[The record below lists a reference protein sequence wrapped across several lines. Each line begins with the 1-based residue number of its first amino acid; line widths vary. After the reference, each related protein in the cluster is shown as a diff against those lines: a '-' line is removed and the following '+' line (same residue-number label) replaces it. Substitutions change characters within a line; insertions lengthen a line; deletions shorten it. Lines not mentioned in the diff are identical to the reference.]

1 MTIAGPYFIII
12 STSLRAVSRRIRK
25 EWGML
30 LSTSIGIDLGT
41 STVLVY
47 VKGKGIILRE
57 PSVVAVRKGEQSTRI
72 EAVGQAAYEMLGRTP
87 RELRTI
93 RPLHGGVISD
103 YHYTEKML
111 RYFVQKTI
119 GKRLIKPVVAVCIP
133 CKVTE
138 VERKAFTDACYQ
150 VGARSVHMIEEPI
163 AAAMGAGL
171 DISKPSGCMVIDI
184 GGGTT
189 DIAVISLGGIVV
201 STSVKVAGDDFD
213 DAIARYVKK
222 KYNLLI
228 GERTAEEIKIQ
239 VGTVSPDE
247 EEVEM
252 PVRGRHMI
260 TGLPVSAMVTNY
272 DVRDALQEAMQ
283 TLVEAVHSIL
293 EETPPELAA
302 DIYEHG
308 IVMTG
313 GGSLLRG
320 IDQVVAQGVQLDVF
334 VADDAISCV
343 AIGTGHYVDQL
354 TEKKQ

>member
-1 MTIAGPYFIII
+1 MFF
-12 STSLRAVSRRIRK
+12 
-25 EWGML
+25 
-30 LSTSIGIDLGT
+30 STSIGIDLGT

-57 PSVVAVRKGEQSTRI
+57 PSVVAIRKEEQTQI
-72 EAVGQAAYEMLGRTP
+72 EAVGQKAYDMLGRTP
-87 RELRTI
+87 KMLQTI

-103 YHYTEKML
+103 YQYTEKML
-111 RYFVQKTI
+111 RYFVQRTI

-171 DISKPSGCMVIDI
+171 DISRPSGCMVIDI

-213 DAIARYVKK
+213 EAITRFVKK

-252 PVRGRHMI
+252 EIKGRHMV
-260 TGLPVSAMVTNY
+260 TGLPVSTLVTNY
-272 DVRDALQEAMQ
+272 DVREALQESVH
-283 TLVEAVHSIL
+283 TLVEAVHGVL
-293 EETPPELAA
+293 EQTPPELAA

-320 IDQVVAQGVQLDVF
+320 IDEIISASTKIDVF
-334 VADDAISCV
+334 VAEDAISCV
-343 AIGTGHYVDQL
+343 AIGTGRYVEQL
-354 TEKKQ
+354 AEKKH

>member
-1 MTIAGPYFIII
+1 
-12 STSLRAVSRRIRK
+12 
-25 EWGML
+25 ML
-30 LSTSIGIDLGT
+30 FSTSIGIDLGT

-57 PSVVAVRKGEQSTRI
+57 PSVVAIRQEEQTQI
-72 EAVGQAAYEMLGRTP
+72 EAVGQEAYEMLGRTP
-87 RELRTI
+87 KTLHTI

-103 YHYTEKML
+103 YQYTEKML
-111 RYFVQKTI
+111 KYFVQKTI
-119 GKRLIKPVVAVCIP
+119 GKRLVKPVVAVCIP

-213 DAIARYVKK
+213 EAIIRYVKK

-239 VGTVSPDE
+239 VGTVSAHE

-252 PVRGRHMI
+252 EIRGRHMI
-260 TGLPVSAMVTNY
+260 TGLPVSVMVSSF
-272 DVRDALQEAMQ
+272 DVRDALQESVR
-283 TLVEAVHSIL
+283 TLVEAVHTIL
-293 EETPPELAA
+293 EQTPPELAA

-320 IDQVVAQGVQLDVF
+320 IDEIISESTQIDVF

-343 AIGTGHYVDQL
+343 AIGTGRYVEQL
-354 TEKKQ
+354 AEKKK

>member
-1 MTIAGPYFIII
+1 M
-12 STSLRAVSRRIRK
+12 
-25 EWGML
+25 
-30 LSTSIGIDLGT
+30 
-41 STVLVY
+41 LVY
-47 VKGKGIILRE
+47 VRGKGIILRE
-57 PSVVAVRKGEQSTRI
+57 PSVVAIRKEEQTRI

-87 RELRTI
+87 KNLYTI
-93 RPLHGGVISD
+93 RPLNGGVISN
-103 YHYTEKML
+103 YQYTEKML
-111 RYFVQKTI
+111 KYFVQRTI

-171 DISKPSGCMVIDI
+171 DISKPNGCMVIDI
-184 GGGTT
+184 GGGTA

-213 DAIARYVKK
+213 EAIIRHIKK

-228 GERTAEEIKIQ
+228 GERTAENIKVQI
-239 VGTVSPDE
+239 GTVSENE
-247 EEVEM
+247 EEVVME
-252 PVRGRHMI
+252 VKGRHMI
-260 TGLPVSAMVTNY
+260 TGLPVSVMVSSF
-272 DVRDALQEAMQ
+272 DVREALQESVR
-283 TLVEAVHSIL
+283 TLVEAVHAIL
-293 EETPPELAA
+293 EQTPPELAA

-320 IDQVVAQGVQLDVF
+320 IDEVISKETQMNVF

-343 AIGTGHYVDQL
+343 AIGTGRYVEQL
-354 TEKKQ
+354 AEKRK

>member
-1 MTIAGPYFIII
+1 MF
-12 STSLRAVSRRIRK
+12 
-25 EWGML
+25 
-30 LSTSIGIDLGT
+30 STSIGIDLGT

-57 PSVVAVRKGEQSTRI
+57 PSVVAIRKEEQTQI
-72 EAVGQAAYEMLGRTP
+72 EAVGQEAYEMLGRTP
-87 RELRTI
+87 KTLHTI

-103 YHYTEKML
+103 YQYTEKML
-111 RYFVQKTI
+111 KYFVQRTI
-119 GKRLIKPVVAVCIP
+119 GKRLIKPTVAVCIP

-171 DISKPSGCMVIDI
+171 DIARPSGCMVIDI

-213 DAIARYVKK
+213 EAIIRYVKK

-228 GERTAEEIKIQ
+228 GERTAEDIKIQ
-239 VGTVSPDE
+239 VGTVGEEE
-247 EEVEM
+247 EEVVME
-252 PVRGRHMI
+252 VKGRHMI
-260 TGLPVSAMVTNY
+260 TGLPVSVMVSNL
-272 DVRDALQEAMQ
+272 DVKDALQESVR
-283 TLVEAVHSIL
+283 TLVEAVHNIL
-293 EETPPELAA
+293 EQTPPELAA

-320 IDQVVAQGVQLDVF
+320 IDQVVSQETHMDVF

-343 AIGTGHYVDQL
+343 AIGTGRYVEQL
-354 TEKKQ
+354 AEKKK

>member
-1 MTIAGPYFIII
+1 MF
-12 STSLRAVSRRIRK
+12 
-25 EWGML
+25 
-30 LSTSIGIDLGT
+30 STSIGIDLGT

-47 VKGKGIILRE
+47 VRGKGIILRE
-57 PSVVAVRKGEQSTRI
+57 PSVVAIRREEQTRI

-87 RELRTI
+87 KTLHTI
-93 RPLHGGVISD
+93 RPLSGGVISN
-103 YHYTEKML
+103 YQYTEKML
-111 RYFVQKTI
+111 KYFVQRTI
-119 GKRLIKPVVAVCIP
+119 GKRLVKPVVAVCIP

-171 DISKPSGCMVIDI
+171 DISRPNGCMIIDI
-184 GGGTT
+184 GGGTA

-213 DAIARYVKK
+213 EAIIRHIKK

-228 GERTAEEIKIQ
+228 GERTAENIKIQ
-239 VGTVSPDE
+239 IGTVSENEDE
-247 EEVEM
+247 VVMEVK
-252 PVRGRHMI
+252 GRHMI
-260 TGLPVSAMVTNY
+260 TGLPVSVMVSSY
-272 DVRDALQEAMQ
+272 DVREALQESVR
-283 TLVEAVHSIL
+283 TLVEAVHGIL
-293 EETPPELAA
+293 EQTPPELAA

-320 IDQVVAQGVQLDVF
+320 IDEMISRETQMNVF

-343 AIGTGHYVDQL
+343 AIGTGRYVEQL
-354 TEKKQ
+354 AEKRK

>member
-1 MTIAGPYFIII
+1 MF
-12 STSLRAVSRRIRK
+12 
-25 EWGML
+25 
-30 LSTSIGIDLGT
+30 STSIGIDLGT

-57 PSVVAVRKGEQSTRI
+57 PSVVAIRKEEQTQI
-72 EAVGQAAYEMLGRTP
+72 EAVGQEAYEMLGRTP
-87 RELRTI
+87 QTLHTI

-103 YHYTEKML
+103 YQYTEKML
-111 RYFVQKTI
+111 KYFVQRTI
-119 GKRLIKPVVAVCIP
+119 GKRLIKPTVAVCIP

-171 DISKPSGCMVIDI
+171 DIARPSGCMVIDI

-213 DAIARYVKK
+213 DAIIRYVKK

-228 GERTAEEIKIQ
+228 GERTAEDIKIQ
-239 VGTVSPDE
+239 VGTVGEEE
-247 EEVEM
+247 EEVVME
-252 PVRGRHMI
+252 VKGRHMI
-260 TGLPVSAMVTNY
+260 TGLPVSCMVSNF
-272 DVRDALQEAMQ
+272 DVKDALMESVR
-283 TLVEAVHSIL
+283 TLVEAVRGIL
-293 EETPPELAA
+293 EQTPPELAA

-320 IDQVVAQGVQLDVF
+320 IDQVISRETQMDVF

-343 AIGTGHYVDQL
+343 AIGTGRYVEQL
-354 TEKKQ
+354 AEKKKK

>member
-1 MTIAGPYFIII
+1 MF
-12 STSLRAVSRRIRK
+12 
-25 EWGML
+25 
-30 LSTSIGIDLGT
+30 STSIGIDLGT

-47 VKGKGIILRE
+47 VRGKGIILRE
-57 PSVVAVRKGEQSTRI
+57 PSVVAIRKEEQTRI

-87 RELRTI
+87 KNLYTI
-93 RPLHGGVISD
+93 RPLNGGVISN
-103 YHYTEKML
+103 YQYTEKML
-111 RYFVQKTI
+111 KYFVQRTI

-171 DISKPSGCMVIDI
+171 DISKPNGCMVIDI
-184 GGGTT
+184 GGGTA

-213 DAIARYVKK
+213 EAIIRHIKK

-228 GERTAEEIKIQ
+228 GERTAENIKVQI
-239 VGTVSPDE
+239 GTVSENE
-247 EEVEM
+247 EEVVME
-252 PVRGRHMI
+252 VKGRHMI
-260 TGLPVSAMVTNY
+260 TGLPVSVMVSSF
-272 DVRDALQEAMQ
+272 DVREALQESVR
-283 TLVEAVHSIL
+283 TLVEAVHAIL
-293 EETPPELAA
+293 EQTPPELAA

-320 IDQVVAQGVQLDVF
+320 IDEVISKETQMNVF

-343 AIGTGHYVDQL
+343 AIGTGRYVEQL
-354 TEKKQ
+354 AEKRK

>member
-1 MTIAGPYFIII
+1 MF
-12 STSLRAVSRRIRK
+12 
-25 EWGML
+25 
-30 LSTSIGIDLGT
+30 STSIGIDLGT

-47 VKGKGIILRE
+47 VRGKGIILRE
-57 PSVVAVRKGEQSTRI
+57 PSVVAIRKEEQTRI
-72 EAVGQAAYEMLGRTP
+72 EAVGQAAYEMVGRTP
-87 RELRTI
+87 KNLYTI
-93 RPLHGGVISD
+93 RPLNGGVISN
-103 YHYTEKML
+103 YQYTEKML
-111 RYFVQKTI
+111 KYFVQRTI

-171 DISKPSGCMVIDI
+171 DISKPNGCMVIDI
-184 GGGTT
+184 GGGTA

-213 DAIARYVKK
+213 EAIIRHIKK

-228 GERTAEEIKIQ
+228 GERTAENIKVQI
-239 VGTVSPDE
+239 GTVSENE
-247 EEVEM
+247 EEVVME
-252 PVRGRHMI
+252 VKGRHMI
-260 TGLPVSAMVTNY
+260 TGLPVSVMVSSF
-272 DVRDALQEAMQ
+272 DVREALQESVR
-283 TLVEAVHSIL
+283 TLVEAVHAIL
-293 EETPPELAA
+293 EQTPPELAA

-320 IDQVVAQGVQLDVF
+320 IDEVISKETQMNVF

-343 AIGTGHYVDQL
+343 AIGTGRYVEQL
-354 TEKKQ
+354 AEKRK

>member
-1 MTIAGPYFIII
+1 MF
-12 STSLRAVSRRIRK
+12 SS
-25 EWGML
+25 
-30 LSTSIGIDLGT
+30 SIGIDLGT

-57 PSVVAVRKGEQSTRI
+57 PSVVAIRKEEHQTRI
-72 EAVGQAAYEMLGRTP
+72 EAIGQKAYEMMGRTP
-87 RELRTI
+87 QNLHTV

-103 YHYTEKML
+103 YQNTEKML
-111 RYFVQKTI
+111 KYFVQKTM

-133 CKVTE
+133 CKVTQ
-138 VERKAFTDACYQ
+138 VERKAFTDACYE
-150 VGARSVHMIEEPI
+150 VGARSVHIIEEPV

-171 DISKPSGCMVIDI
+171 DISKPNGCMIIDI

-189 DIAVISLGGIVV
+189 DIAVISLGGVV
-201 STSVKVAGDDFD
+201 ASTSVKVAGDDFD
-213 DAIARYVKK
+213 EAIIRYMKR

-239 VGTVSPDE
+239 IGTVSPHE
-247 EEVEM
+247 EEVIMEAK
-252 PVRGRHMI
+252 GRHMI
-260 TGLPVSAMVTNY
+260 TGLPVRVMVSSN
-272 DVRDALQEAMQ
+272 DVRDALQECVR
-283 TLVEAVHSIL
+283 TLVEAVHLIL
-293 EETPPELAA
+293 EQTPPELAS

-320 IDQVVAQGVQLDVF
+320 LDEVISEATDMEVF

-343 AIGTGHYVDQL
+343 AIGTGRYVEQL
-354 TEKKQ
+354 AEKQKTNGAK

>member
-1 MTIAGPYFIII
+1 MF
-12 STSLRAVSRRIRK
+12 
-25 EWGML
+25 
-30 LSTSIGIDLGT
+30 STSIGIDLGT

-47 VKGKGIILRE
+47 VRGKGIILRE
-57 PSVVAVRKGEQSTRI
+57 PSVVAIRREEQTRI

-87 RELRTI
+87 KTLHTI
-93 RPLHGGVISD
+93 RPLSGGVISN
-103 YHYTEKML
+103 YQYTEKML
-111 RYFVQKTI
+111 KYFVQRTI
-119 GKRLIKPVVAVCIP
+119 GKRLVKPVVAVCIP

-171 DISKPSGCMVIDI
+171 DISRPNGCMIIDI
-184 GGGTT
+184 GGGTA

-213 DAIARYVKK
+213 KAIIRHIKK

-228 GERTAEEIKIQ
+228 GERTAENIKIQ
-239 VGTVSPDE
+239 IGTVSENEDE
-247 EEVEM
+247 VVMEVK
-252 PVRGRHMI
+252 GRHMI
-260 TGLPVSAMVTNY
+260 TGLPVSVMVSSY
-272 DVRDALQEAMQ
+272 DVREALQESVR
-283 TLVEAVHSIL
+283 TLVEAVHGIL
-293 EETPPELAA
+293 EQTPPELAA

-320 IDQVVAQGVQLDVF
+320 IDEMISRETQMNVF

-343 AIGTGHYVDQL
+343 AIGTGRYVEQL
-354 TEKKQ
+354 AEKRK

>member
-1 MTIAGPYFIII
+1 
-12 STSLRAVSRRIRK
+12 
-25 EWGML
+25 ML
-30 LSTSIGIDLGT
+30 FSTSIGIDLGT

-57 PSVVAVRKGEQSTRI
+57 PSVVAIRKEDQTQI
-72 EAVGQAAYEMLGRTP
+72 EAVGQKAYEMMGRTP
-87 RELRTI
+87 KNLYTI
-93 RPLHGGVISD
+93 RPLQGGVISD
-103 YHYTEKML
+103 YQYTEKML
-111 RYFVQKTI
+111 KYFVQRTI
-119 GKRLIKPVVAVCIP
+119 GKRLVKPMVAVCIP

-138 VERKAFTDACYQ
+138 VEKKAFTDACYQ

-171 DISKPSGCMVIDI
+171 DISKPSGCMIIDI

-213 DAIARYVKK
+213 EAIIRYVKR

-239 VGTVSPDE
+239 VGTVSENE
-247 EEVEM
+247 EEVELE
-252 PVRGRHMI
+252 VKGRHMV
-260 TGLPVSAMVTNY
+260 TGLPVSVMVTNY
-272 DVRDALQEAMQ
+272 DVREALQESVY
-283 TLVEAVHSIL
+283 TIVEAVHNVL
-293 EETPPELAA
+293 EQTPPELAA

-313 GGSLLRG
+313 GGSLIRG
-320 IDQVVAQGVQLDVF
+320 LDEIIAESTRIATF
-334 VADDAISCV
+334 VADNAISCV
-343 AIGTGHYVDQL
+343 AIGTGRYVEQL
-354 TEKKQ
+354 SEKRR

>member
-1 MTIAGPYFIII
+1 MF
-12 STSLRAVSRRIRK
+12 
-25 EWGML
+25 
-30 LSTSIGIDLGT
+30 STSIGIDLGT

-47 VKGKGIILRE
+47 VRGKGIILRE
-57 PSVVAVRKGEQSTRI
+57 PSVVAIRKEEQTCI

-87 RELRTI
+87 KTLHTI
-93 RPLHGGVISD
+93 RPLNGGVISN
-103 YHYTEKML
+103 YQYTEKML
-111 RYFVQKTI
+111 KYFVQKTI
-119 GKRLIKPVVAVCIP
+119 GKRLVKPVVAVCIP

-171 DISKPSGCMVIDI
+171 DISRPNGCMIIDI
-184 GGGTT
+184 GGGTA

-213 DAIARYVKK
+213 EAIIRHIKK

-228 GERTAEEIKIQ
+228 GERTAENIKIQ
-239 VGTVSPDE
+239 IGTVSEHEDE
-247 EEVEM
+247 VVMEVK
-252 PVRGRHMI
+252 GRHMI
-260 TGLPVSAMVTNY
+260 TGLPVSVMVSSY
-272 DVRDALQEAMQ
+272 DVREALQESVR
-283 TLVEAVHSIL
+283 TLVEAVHAIL
-293 EETPPELAA
+293 EQTPPELAA

-320 IDQVVAQGVQLDVF
+320 IDEMISRETQMNVF

-343 AIGTGHYVDQL
+343 AIGTGRYVEQL
-354 TEKKQ
+354 AEKRK